1 MKTIQELRIITNNAQ
16 KESKAPLRRWAK
28 NFVESCSNMIECNAN
43 RGFYNVTV
51 IIEESVLENNLRWSY
66 SEKEK
71 QVIVAQ
77 EFAKYGFK
85 VKCLTDVHRIN
96 ISWEDQDNDT

>member
-1 MKTIQELRIITNNAQ
+1 MKTIQELQIITNNAQ
-16 KESKAPLRRWAK
+16 EENKAPIRRWAK

-43 RGFYNVTV
+43 RGFYNVTI
-51 IIEESVLENNLRWSY
+51 IIEESALENKLRWSY
-66 SEKEK
+66 TEKEK
-71 QVIVAQ
+71 QAIVAQ

-96 ISWEDQDNDT
+96 ISWED